1 MFEIIVSVVV
11 ITVLVMFFIYM
22 FLSDDLDSDTK
33 IMMGISIFF
42 TTVIISLI
50 HFLLNSPLIK

>member
-11 ITVLVMFFIYM
+11 ITALVMFFIYT
-22 FLSDDLDSDTK
+22 FLSDDLYSETR

-42 TTVIISLI
+42 TTVIVSLLYYL
-50 HFLLNSPLIK
+50 FNSPTIK

>member
-11 ITVLVMFFIYM
+11 ITVLVMFYIYM
-22 FLSDDLDSDTK
+22 FLADILDDGTR

-42 TTVIISLI
+42 TTVIVSLLYYL
-50 HFLLNSPLIK
+50 FNSPTIK

>member
-22 FLSDDLDSDTK
+22 FLSDILDDGTR

-42 TTVIISLI
+42 TTVIVSLLYYL
-50 HFLLNSPLIK
+50 FNSPTIK

>member
-22 FLSDDLDSDTK
+22 FLSDILDDGTR

-42 TTVIISLI
+42 TTVIVSLLYCL
-50 HFLLNSPLIK
+50 FNSPTIK

>member
-22 FLSDDLDSDTK
+22 FLSDDLDSGTR

-42 TTVIISLI
+42 TAIILSLLC
-50 HFLLNSPLIK
+50 FLLNTLL

>member
-22 FLSDDLDSDTK
+22 FLSDILDDDTR

-42 TTVIISLI
+42 TAIIVSLLC
-50 HFLLNSPLIK
+50 FLLNTLL

>member
-22 FLSDDLDSDTK
+22 FLSDILDDGTR

-42 TTVIISLI
+42 TTVIVSLLC
-50 HFLLNSPLIK
+50 FLLNTLL

>member
-22 FLSDDLDSDTK
+22 FLSDGLDSGTR

-42 TTVIISLI
+42 TTVIVSLLW
-50 HFLLNSPLIK
+50 FLSDTLL

>member
-22 FLSDDLDSDTK
+22 FLSDDLDSGTR

-42 TTVIISLI
+42 TTVIVSLLYYL
-50 HFLLNSPLIK
+50 FNSPTIK